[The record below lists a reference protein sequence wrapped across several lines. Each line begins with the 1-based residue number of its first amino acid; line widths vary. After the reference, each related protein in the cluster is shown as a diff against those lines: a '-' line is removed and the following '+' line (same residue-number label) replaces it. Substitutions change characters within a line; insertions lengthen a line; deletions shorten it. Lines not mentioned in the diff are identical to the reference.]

1 MSQALYRK
9 YRSKSLSEIVGQDH
23 VTSLLDRA
31 LESNK
36 VAHAYLL
43 TGPRGTGKTSVA
55 RILAHKITGLP
66 YDIEDN
72 NLDIIEIDAASNNGV
87 DNVRDLREKALVA
100 PIKSQKKVY
109 IIDEVHMLSKSAF
122 NALLKIIEEPPE
134 HVVFILAT
142 TDFDKVPD
150 TIVSRT
156 QRYNFRLIDES
167 TVADHLAFIAKE
179 ESIKI
184 DTDAL
189 NLIAERGGGSLRDS
203 ISLLDQIQH
212 SESKNGEITRSD
224 VEASLGL
231 ATKDEINA
239 IGEAILSGDALKIIT
254 AVRQPELR
262 GIGAVSVADQLYNW
276 IQRNLE
282 SYPYLVNYFE
292 DLIKVQ
298 KSHRPDVAI
307 LVAVLKFAVKMPEP
321 QIIQRPS
328 IQERHKPDSLSMS
341 SEITEEPIATA
352 ESPEK
357 STKILDTESKQNDD
371 DYDIAIQKDIQQ
383 KDQNKKNNF
392 NWQSVLDYLNDHK
405 SEFKGIHTI
414 LEKSKPIVK
423 DNKVSLYVLNKF
435 NKTELDKRRAV
446 LGKILSESGVGDFEI
461 EIIDRPAPPQ
471 NEQAAKVAAIM
482 GGGEEVDV

>member
-282 SYPYLVNYFE
+282 SYPYLVTYFE

-328 IQERHKPDSLSMS
+328 TQESHRPDSLSMS
-341 SEITEEPIATA
+341 SKITEEPIATA
-352 ESPEK
+352 EPPEK

-371 DYDIAIQKDIQQ
+371 NSDIASQKDVQQ

-405 SEFKGIHTI
+405 SEFKGIHAI
-414 LEKSKPIVK
+414 LEKSKPIIK
-423 DNKVSLYVLNKF
+423 DNKVNLYVLNKF
-435 NKTELDKRRAV
+435 NKTKLDKRRAV

>member
-66 YDIEDN
+66 YDVEDN

-100 PIKSQKKVY
+100 PVKSQKKVY

-224 VEASLGL
+224 IEASLGL

-282 SYPYLVNYFE
+282 SYPYLVTYFE

-298 KSHRPDVAI
+298 KSHRPDIAI
-307 LVAVLKFAVKMPEP
+307 LVAVLKFAVKMPES
-321 QIIQRPS
+321 QIIQHPS
-328 IQERHKPDSLSMS
+328 TQESNKPNSLSMPS
-341 SEITEEPIATA
+341 KITEEPIATA
-352 ESPEK
+352 K
-357 STKILDTESKQNDD
+357 TTKILDTESKQDD
-371 DYDIAIQKDIQQ
+371 DSSDIASQKDVQQ
-383 KDQNKKNNF
+383 KDPTKKNNF

>member
-156 QRYNFRLIDES
+156 QCYNFRLIDES

-224 VEASLGL
+224 IEASLGL

-282 SYPYLVNYFE
+282 SYPYLVTYFE

-321 QIIQRPS
+321 QIIQHPS
-328 IQERHKPDSLSMS
+328 TQESNKPNSLSMS
-341 SEITEEPIATA
+341 SKITEEPIATTKY
-352 ESPEK
+352 PEK

-371 DYDIAIQKDIQQ
+371 DSDIAIQKDIQQ

-405 SEFKGIHTI
+405 SEFKGIHAI
-414 LEKSKPIVK
+414 LEKSKPIIK
-423 DNKVSLYVLNKF
+423 DNKVNLYVLNKF
-435 NKTELDKRRAV
+435 NKTKLDKRRAV

-471 NEQAAKVAAIM
+471 NEQAAKVVAIM

>member
-55 RILAHKITGLP
+55 RILAHKITGLS

-100 PIKSQKKVY
+100 PVKSQKKVY

-282 SYPYLVNYFE
+282 SYPYLVTYFE

-321 QIIQRPS
+321 QISQRPS
-328 IQERHKPDSLSMS
+328 TQESHKPDNLSMS
-341 SEITEEPIATA
+341 SKITEEPIATA
-352 ESPEK
+352 EPPEK

-371 DYDIAIQKDIQQ
+371 NSDVASQKDVQQ

-405 SEFKGIHTI
+405 SEFKGIHAI
-414 LEKSKPIVK
+414 LEKSKPIIK

-435 NKTELDKRRAV
+435 NKTKLDKRRAV

>member
-224 VEASLGL
+224 IEASLGL

-282 SYPYLVNYFE
+282 SYPYLVTYFE

-321 QIIQRPS
+321 QIIQHPS
-328 IQERHKPDSLSMS
+328 TQERHKPDSLSMS
-341 SEITEEPIATA
+341 SKITEEPIATA

-357 STKILDTESKQNDD
+357 SIKILDTESKQNEDNSD
-371 DYDIAIQKDIQQ
+371 VASQKDVQQ

-392 NWQSVLDYLNDHK
+392 DWQSVLDYLNDHK

>member
-167 TVADHLAFIAKE
+167 TVADHLAFIAKK

-282 SYPYLVNYFE
+282 SYPYLVTYFE

-328 IQERHKPDSLSMS
+328 TQESHRPDSLSMS
-341 SEITEEPIATA
+341 SKITEEPIATA
-352 ESPEK
+352 KPPEK
-357 STKILDTESKQNDD
+357 TTKILDTKSKQNDD
-371 DYDIAIQKDIQQ
+371 DSDIASQKDVQQ

-405 SEFKGIHTI
+405 SEFKGIHAI
-414 LEKSKPIVK
+414 LEKSKPIIK

-435 NKTELDKRRAV
+435 NKTKLDKRRAV

>member
-55 RILAHKITGLP
+55 RILAHKITGLS

-224 VEASLGL
+224 IEASLGL

-239 IGEAILSGDALKIIT
+239 IGEAILSGDALKIIA

-282 SYPYLVNYFE
+282 SYPYLVTYFE

-321 QIIQRPS
+321 QIIQHPS
-328 IQERHKPDSLSMS
+328 TQESNKPNSLSMS
-341 SEITEEPIATA
+341 SKITEEPIATTKY
-352 ESPEK
+352 PEK

-371 DYDIAIQKDIQQ
+371 DSDIAIQKDIQQ

-405 SEFKGIHTI
+405 SEFKGIHAI
-414 LEKSKPIVK
+414 LEKSKPIIK
-423 DNKVSLYVLNKF
+423 DNKVNLYVLNKF
-435 NKTELDKRRAV
+435 NKTKLDKRRAV

>member
-184 DTDAL
+184 NTDAL

-224 VEASLGL
+224 IEASLGL

-282 SYPYLVNYFE
+282 SYPYLVTYFE

-307 LVAVLKFAVKMPEP
+307 LVAVLKFAVKIPEP
-321 QIIQRPS
+321 QIIQHPS
-328 IQERHKPDSLSMS
+328 TQESNKPNSLSMPS
-341 SEITEEPIATA
+341 KITEEPIATA
-352 ESPEK
+352 K
-357 STKILDTESKQNDD
+357 TTKILDTESKQDD
-371 DYDIAIQKDIQQ
+371 DNSDIASQKDVQQ

-392 NWQSVLDYLNDHK
+392 DWQSVLDYLNDHK
-405 SEFKGIHTI
+405 SEFKGIHAI

-423 DNKVSLYVLNKF
+423 DNKVNLYVLNKF
-435 NKTELDKRRAV
+435 NKTKLDKRRAV

>member
-100 PIKSQKKVY
+100 PVKSQKKVY

-224 VEASLGL
+224 IESSLGL

-282 SYPYLVNYFE
+282 SYPYLVTYFE

-298 KSHRPDVAI
+298 KSHRPDIAI
-307 LVAVLKFAVKMPEP
+307 LVAVLKFAVKMPES
-321 QIIQRPS
+321 QIIQHPS
-328 IQERHKPDSLSMS
+328 TQESNKPNSLSMPS
-341 SEITEEPIATA
+341 KITEEPI
-352 ESPEK
+352 
-357 STKILDTESKQNDD
+357 I
-371 DYDIAIQKDIQQ
+371 
-383 KDQNKKNNF
+383 
-392 NWQSVLDYLNDHK
+392 
-405 SEFKGIHTI
+405 
-414 LEKSKPIVK
+414 
-423 DNKVSLYVLNKF
+423 
-435 NKTELDKRRAV
+435 
-446 LGKILSESGVGDFEI
+446 
-461 EIIDRPAPPQ
+461 
-471 NEQAAKVAAIM
+471 
-482 GGGEEVDV
+482 

>member
-100 PIKSQKKVY
+100 PIKSHKKVY

-167 TVADHLAFIAKE
+167 TVADHLAFIAKK

-224 VEASLGL
+224 IEASLGL

-239 IGEAILSGDALKIIT
+239 IGEAILSGDALKIIA

-282 SYPYLVNYFE
+282 SYPYLVTYFE

-328 IQERHKPDSLSMS
+328 TQERHKPDSLSMS
-341 SEITEEPIATA
+341 SKITEEPITTT

-357 STKILDTESKQNDD
+357 STKILDAESKQNDD
-371 DYDIAIQKDIQQ
+371 DSGIASQKDIQQ

-405 SEFKGIHTI
+405 NEFKGIHAI

-423 DNKVSLYVLNKF
+423 DNKVNLYVLNKF
-435 NKTELDKRRAV
+435 NKTKLDKRRAV

>member
-167 TVADHLAFIAKE
+167 TVADHLAFIAKK

-224 VEASLGL
+224 IEASLGL

-282 SYPYLVNYFE
+282 SYPYLVTYFE

-321 QIIQRPS
+321 QIIQHPS
-328 IQERHKPDSLSMS
+328 TQESNKPNSLSMPS
-341 SEITEEPIATA
+341 KITEEPIATA
-352 ESPEK
+352 K
-357 STKILDTESKQNDD
+357 TTKILDTESKQDD
-371 DYDIAIQKDIQQ
+371 DSSDIASQKDVQQ

>member
-100 PIKSQKKVY
+100 PVKSQKKVY

-224 VEASLGL
+224 IESSLGL

-282 SYPYLVNYFE
+282 SYPYFVTYFE

-298 KSHRPDVAI
+298 KSHRPDIAI
-307 LVAVLKFAVKMPEP
+307 LVAVLKFAVKMPES
-321 QIIQRPS
+321 QIIQHPS
-328 IQERHKPDSLSMS
+328 TQESNKPNSLSMPS
-341 SEITEEPIATA
+341 KITEEPIATA
-352 ESPEK
+352 K
-357 STKILDTESKQNDD
+357 TTKILDTESKQDD
-371 DYDIAIQKDIQQ
+371 DSSDIASQKDVQQ

-435 NKTELDKRRAV
+435 NKTELDKLRAV

>member
-55 RILAHKITGLP
+55 RILAHKITGLS

-100 PIKSQKKVY
+100 PVKSQKKVY

-262 GIGAVSVADQLYNW
+262 GISAVSVADQLYNW

-328 IQERHKPDSLSMS
+328 TQESNKPDSLSMS
-341 SEITEEPIATA
+341 SKITEEPIATA

-371 DYDIAIQKDIQQ
+371 NSDIASQKDVQQ

-405 SEFKGIHTI
+405 NEFKGIHAI

>member
-100 PIKSQKKVY
+100 PVKSQKKVY

-150 TIVSRT
+150 KIVSRT

-167 TVADHLAFIAKE
+167 TAADHLAFIAKE

-224 VEASLGL
+224 VEATLG
-231 ATKDEINA
+231 
-239 IGEAILSGDALKIIT
+239 
-254 AVRQPELR
+254 
-262 GIGAVSVADQLYNW
+262 
-276 IQRNLE
+276 
-282 SYPYLVNYFE
+282 
-292 DLIKVQ
+292 
-298 KSHRPDVAI
+298 
-307 LVAVLKFAVKMPEP
+307 
-321 QIIQRPS
+321 
-328 IQERHKPDSLSMS
+328 
-341 SEITEEPIATA
+341 
-352 ESPEK
+352 
-357 STKILDTESKQNDD
+357 
-371 DYDIAIQKDIQQ
+371 
-383 KDQNKKNNF
+383 
-392 NWQSVLDYLNDHK
+392 
-405 SEFKGIHTI
+405 
-414 LEKSKPIVK
+414 
-423 DNKVSLYVLNKF
+423 
-435 NKTELDKRRAV
+435 
-446 LGKILSESGVGDFEI
+446 
-461 EIIDRPAPPQ
+461 
-471 NEQAAKVAAIM
+471 
-482 GGGEEVDV
+482 

>member
-55 RILAHKITGLP
+55 RILAHKITGLS

-212 SESKNGEITRSD
+212 SESKNREITRSD

-282 SYPYLVNYFE
+282 SYPYLVTYFE

-321 QIIQRPS
+321 QISQRPS
-328 IQERHKPDSLSMS
+328 TQESHKPDNLSMS
-341 SEITEEPIATA
+341 SKITEEPIATA
-352 ESPEK
+352 EPPEK

-371 DYDIAIQKDIQQ
+371 NSDVASQKDVQQ

-405 SEFKGIHTI
+405 SEFKGIHAI
-414 LEKSKPIVK
+414 LEKSKPIIK

-435 NKTELDKRRAV
+435 NKTKLDKRRAV

>member
-36 VAHAYLL
+36 VAHTYLL

-282 SYPYLVNYFE
+282 SYPYLVTYFE

-321 QIIQRPS
+321 QIIQHPS
-328 IQERHKPDSLSMS
+328 TQERHKPDSLSMS
-341 SEITEEPIATA
+341 SKITEEPIATA
-352 ESPEK
+352 KPPEK
-357 STKILDTESKQNDD
+357 TTKILDTKSKQNDD

>member
-224 VEASLGL
+224 IEASLGL

-282 SYPYLVNYFE
+282 SYPYLVTYFE

-328 IQERHKPDSLSMS
+328 TQERHKPDSLSMS
-341 SEITEEPIATA
+341 SKITEEPIATA
-352 ESPEK
+352 KPPEK
-357 STKILDTESKQNDD
+357 TTKILDTESKQNDD
-371 DYDIAIQKDIQQ
+371 DSDIAIQKDVQQ

-392 NWQSVLDYLNDHK
+392 DWQSVLDYLNDHK
-405 SEFKGIHTI
+405 SEFKGIHAI
-414 LEKSKPIVK
+414 LEKSKPIIK
-423 DNKVSLYVLNKF
+423 DNKVNLYVLNKF
-435 NKTELDKRRAV
+435 NKTKLDKRRAV

>member
-9 YRSKSLSEIVGQDH
+9 YRSKSLLEIVGQDH

-55 RILAHKITGLP
+55 RILAHKITGLS

-282 SYPYLVNYFE
+282 SYPYLVTYFE

-328 IQERHKPDSLSMS
+328 TQESHKSDSLSMS
-341 SEITEEPIATA
+341 SKITEEPIATA
-352 ESPEK
+352 EPPEK

-371 DYDIAIQKDIQQ
+371 DSDIANQKDVQQ

-405 SEFKGIHTI
+405 SEFKGIHAI
-414 LEKSKPIVK
+414 LEKSKPIIK

-435 NKTELDKRRAV
+435 NKTKLDKRRAV

>member
-66 YDIEDN
+66 YDVEDN

-167 TVADHLAFIAKE
+167 TVADHLAFIAKK

-189 NLIAERGGGSLRDS
+189 HLIAERGGGSLRDS

-224 VEASLGL
+224 IEASLGL

-282 SYPYLVNYFE
+282 SYPYLVTYFE

-328 IQERHKPDSLSMS
+328 TQESHRPDSLSMS
-341 SEITEEPIATA
+341 SKITEEPIATA
-352 ESPEK
+352 EPPEK
-357 STKILDTESKQNDD
+357 STKILDTESKQDD
-371 DYDIAIQKDIQQ
+371 DNSDIASQKDVQQ

-405 SEFKGIHTI
+405 SEFKGIHAI

-423 DNKVSLYVLNKF
+423 DNKVNLYVLNKF
-435 NKTELDKRRAV
+435 NKTKLDKRRAV

>member
-100 PIKSQKKVY
+100 PVKSQKKVY

-224 VEASLGL
+224 IEASLGL

-282 SYPYLVNYFE
+282 SYPYLVTYFE

-298 KSHRPDVAI
+298 KSHRPDIAI
-307 LVAVLKFAVKMPEP
+307 LVAVLKFAVKMPES
-321 QIIQRPS
+321 QIIQHPS
-328 IQERHKPDSLSMS
+328 TQESNKPNSLSMPS
-341 SEITEEPIATA
+341 KITEEPIATA
-352 ESPEK
+352 K
-357 STKILDTESKQNDD
+357 TTKILDTESKQDD
-371 DYDIAIQKDIQQ
+371 DSSDIASQKDVQQ

>member
-100 PIKSQKKVY
+100 PVKSQKKVY

-156 QRYNFRLIDES
+156 QRYHFRLIDES
-167 TVADHLAFIAKE
+167 TVADHLAFIAKK

-212 SESKNGEITRSD
+212 SESKNREITRSD

-282 SYPYLVNYFE
+282 SYPYLVTYFE

-321 QIIQRPS
+321 QIIQHPS
-328 IQERHKPDSLSMS
+328 TQESNKPNSLSMS
-341 SEITEEPIATA
+341 SKIAEEPIATTKY
-352 ESPEK
+352 PEK

-371 DYDIAIQKDIQQ
+371 DSDIAIQKDIQQ

-405 SEFKGIHTI
+405 SEFKGIHAI
-414 LEKSKPIVK
+414 LEKSKPIIK

-435 NKTELDKRRAV
+435 NKTKLDKRRAV

>member
-55 RILAHKITGLP
+55 RILAHKITGLS

-167 TVADHLAFIAKE
+167 TVADHLAFIAKK

-224 VEASLGL
+224 IEASLGL

-282 SYPYLVNYFE
+282 SYPYLVTYFE

-328 IQERHKPDSLSMS
+328 TQESHRPDSLSMS
-341 SEITEEPIATA
+341 SKITEEPIATA
-352 ESPEK
+352 EPPEK

-371 DYDIAIQKDIQQ
+371 SSDIASQKDVQQ

-405 SEFKGIHTI
+405 SEFKGIHAI
-414 LEKSKPIVK
+414 LEKSKPIIK

-435 NKTELDKRRAV
+435 NKTKLDKRRAV

>member
-1 MSQALYRK
+1 M
-9 YRSKSLSEIVGQDH
+9 
-23 VTSLLDRA
+23 
-31 LESNK
+31 
-36 VAHAYLL
+36 
-43 TGPRGTGKTSVA
+43 A

-134 HVVFILAT
+134 HIVFILAT

-254 AVRQPELR
+254 AIRQPELR

-282 SYPYLVNYFE
+282 SYPYLVTYFE

-298 KSHRPDVAI
+298 KSHRPDIAI
-307 LVAVLKFAVKMPEP
+307 LVAVLKFAVKMPES
-321 QIIQRPS
+321 QIIQHPS
-328 IQERHKPDSLSMS
+328 TQESNKPNSLSMPS
-341 SEITEEPIATA
+341 KITEEPIATA
-352 ESPEK
+352 K
-357 STKILDTESKQNDD
+357 TTKILDTESKQDD
-371 DYDIAIQKDIQQ
+371 DSSDIASQKDVQQ

>member
-55 RILAHKITGLP
+55 RILAHKITGLS

-282 SYPYLVNYFE
+282 SYPYLVTYFE

-328 IQERHKPDSLSMS
+328 TQESHKSDSLSMS
-341 SEITEEPIATA
+341 SKITEEPIATA
-352 ESPEK
+352 EPPEK

-371 DYDIAIQKDIQQ
+371 DSDIANQKDVQQ

-392 NWQSVLDYLNDHK
+392 DWQSVLDYLNDHK
-405 SEFKGIHTI
+405 SEFKGIHAI

-423 DNKVSLYVLNKF
+423 DNKVNLYVLNKF
-435 NKTELDKRRAV
+435 NKTKLDKRRAV

>member
-55 RILAHKITGLP
+55 RILAHKITGLS

-156 QRYNFRLIDES
+156 QRYHFRLIDES
-167 TVADHLAFIAKE
+167 TVADHLAFIAKK

-224 VEASLGL
+224 IEASLGL

-262 GIGAVSVADQLYNW
+262 GISAVSVADQLYNW

-282 SYPYLVNYFE
+282 SYPYLVTYFE

-328 IQERHKPDSLSMS
+328 TQESHKPNSLSMPS
-341 SEITEEPIATA
+341 KITEEPIATA
-352 ESPEK
+352 K
-357 STKILDTESKQNDD
+357 TTKILDTESKQDD
-371 DYDIAIQKDIQQ
+371 DSSDIASQKDVQQ

-405 SEFKGIHTI
+405 SEFKGIHAI
-414 LEKSKPIVK
+414 LEKSKPIIK

-435 NKTELDKRRAV
+435 NKTKLDKRRAV

>member
-66 YDIEDN
+66 YDVEDN

-212 SESKNGEITRSD
+212 SESKNREITRSD

-282 SYPYLVNYFE
+282 SYPYLVTYFE

-321 QIIQRPS
+321 QISQRPS
-328 IQERHKPDSLSMS
+328 TQESHKPDNLSMS
-341 SEITEEPIATA
+341 SKITEEPIATA
-352 ESPEK
+352 KPPEK
-357 STKILDTESKQNDD
+357 TTKILDTKSKQNDD

>member
-100 PIKSQKKVY
+100 PVKSQKKVY

-212 SESKNGEITRSD
+212 SESKNREITRSD

-254 AVRQPELR
+254 AARQPELR

-282 SYPYLVNYFE
+282 SYPYLVTYFE

-328 IQERHKPDSLSMS
+328 IQESHKPDSLSMS
-341 SEITEEPIATA
+341 SKITEEPIATA

-461 EIIDRPAPPQ
+461 KIIDRPAPPQ

>member
-100 PIKSQKKVY
+100 PVKSQKKVY

-282 SYPYLVNYFE
+282 SYPYLVTYFE

-298 KSHRPDVAI
+298 KSHRPDIAI

-321 QIIQRPS
+321 QIIQHPS
-328 IQERHKPDSLSMS
+328 TQESNKPNSLSMPS
-341 SEITEEPIATA
+341 KITEEPIATA
-352 ESPEK
+352 K
-357 STKILDTESKQNDD
+357 TTKILDTESKQDD
-371 DYDIAIQKDIQQ
+371 DSSDIASQKDVQQ

>member
-156 QRYNFRLIDES
+156 QCYNFRLIDES

-224 VEASLGL
+224 IEASLGL

-282 SYPYLVNYFE
+282 SYPYLVTYFE
-292 DLIKVQ
+292 DLIKVE

-321 QIIQRPS
+321 QIIQHPS
-328 IQERHKPDSLSMS
+328 TQESNKPNSLSMS
-341 SEITEEPIATA
+341 SKITEEPIATTKY
-352 ESPEK
+352 PEK

-371 DYDIAIQKDIQQ
+371 DSDIAIQKDIQQ

-405 SEFKGIHTI
+405 SEFKGIHAI
-414 LEKSKPIVK
+414 LEKSKPIIK
-423 DNKVSLYVLNKF
+423 DNKVNLYVLNKF
-435 NKTELDKRRAV
+435 NKTKLDKRRAV

>member
-100 PIKSQKKVY
+100 PIKSQKKIY

-189 NLIAERGGGSLRDS
+189 NLLAERGGGSLRDS

-282 SYPYLVNYFE
+282 SYPYLVTYFE

-307 LVAVLKFAVKMPEP
+307 LVAVLKFAVKMPES
-321 QIIQRPS
+321 QIIQHPS
-328 IQERHKPDSLSMS
+328 TQESNKPNSLSMPS
-341 SEITEEPIATA
+341 KITEEPIATA
-352 ESPEK
+352 K
-357 STKILDTESKQNDD
+357 TTKILDTESKQDD
-371 DYDIAIQKDIQQ
+371 DSSDIASQKDVQQ

-482 GGGEEVDV
+482 GGGEDPTTKH

>member
-55 RILAHKITGLP
+55 RILAHKITGLS

-167 TVADHLAFIAKE
+167 T
-179 ESIKI
+179 
-184 DTDAL
+184 
-189 NLIAERGGGSLRDS
+189 GSLRDS

-224 VEASLGL
+224 IEASLGL

-282 SYPYLVNYFE
+282 SYPYLVTYFE

-328 IQERHKPDSLSMS
+328 TQESHRPDSLSMS
-341 SEITEEPIATA
+341 SKITEEPIATA
-352 ESPEK
+352 EPPEK

-371 DYDIAIQKDIQQ
+371 SSDVVSQ

-405 SEFKGIHTI
+405 SEFKGIHAI

-435 NKTELDKRRAV
+435 NKTKLDKRRAV

>member
-224 VEASLGL
+224 IEASLGL

-282 SYPYLVNYFE
+282 SYPYLVTYFE

-298 KSHRPDVAI
+298 KSHRPDIAI

-321 QIIQRPS
+321 QIIQHPS
-328 IQERHKPDSLSMS
+328 TQESNKPNSLSMPS
-341 SEITEEPIATA
+341 KITEEPIATA
-352 ESPEK
+352 K
-357 STKILDTESKQNDD
+357 TTKILDTESKQDD
-371 DYDIAIQKDIQQ
+371 DSSDIASQKDVQQ

>member
-167 TVADHLAFIAKE
+167 TVADHLAFIAKK

-224 VEASLGL
+224 IEASLGL

-239 IGEAILSGDALKIIT
+239 IGEAILSGDALKIIA

-282 SYPYLVNYFE
+282 SYPYLVTYFE

-328 IQERHKPDSLSMS
+328 TQERHKPDSLSMS
-341 SEITEEPIATA
+341 SKITEEPITTT

-357 STKILDTESKQNDD
+357 STKILDAESKQNDD
-371 DYDIAIQKDIQQ
+371 DSGIASQKDIQQ

-392 NWQSVLDYLNDHK
+392 DWQSVLDYLNDHK
-405 SEFKGIHTI
+405 SEFKGIHAI
-414 LEKSKPIVK
+414 LEKSKPIIK
-423 DNKVSLYVLNKF
+423 DNKVNLYVLNKF
-435 NKTELDKRRAV
+435 NKTKLDKRRAV

>member
-9 YRSKSLSEIVGQDH
+9 YSSKSLSEIVGQDH

-282 SYPYLVNYFE
+282 SYPYLVTYFE

-328 IQERHKPDSLSMS
+328 TQESHKPDSLSMS
-341 SEITEEPIATA
+341 SKITEEPIATA

-371 DYDIAIQKDIQQ
+371 DSDIASQKDVQQ

-392 NWQSVLDYLNDHK
+392 DWQSVLDYLNDHK
-405 SEFKGIHTI
+405 SEFKGIHAI
-414 LEKSKPIVK
+414 LEKSKPIIK
-423 DNKVSLYVLNKF
+423 DNKVNLYVLNKF
-435 NKTELDKRRAV
+435 NKTKLDKRRAV

>member
-224 VEASLGL
+224 IEASLGL

-282 SYPYLVNYFE
+282 SYPYLVTYFE

-298 KSHRPDVAI
+298 KSHRPDIAI

-321 QIIQRPS
+321 QIIQHPS
-328 IQERHKPDSLSMS
+328 TQERHKPDSLSMS
-341 SEITEEPIATA
+341 SKITEEPIATA
-352 ESPEK
+352 KLPEK
-357 STKILDTESKQNDD
+357 TTKILDTKSKQNDD

>member
-167 TVADHLAFIAKE
+167 TVADHLAFIAKK

-224 VEASLGL
+224 IEASLGL

-239 IGEAILSGDALKIIT
+239 IGEAILSGDVLKIIT

-282 SYPYLVNYFE
+282 SYPYLVTYFE

-321 QIIQRPS
+321 QIIQHPS
-328 IQERHKPDSLSMS
+328 TQERHKPDSLSMS
-341 SEITEEPIATA
+341 SKITEEPIATA
-352 ESPEK
+352 KPPEK
-357 STKILDTESKQNDD
+357 TTKILDTKSKQNDD
-371 DYDIAIQKDIQQ
+371 DSDIASQKDVQQ

>member
-66 YDIEDN
+66 YDVEDN

-224 VEASLGL
+224 IEASLGL

-254 AVRQPELR
+254 AVRQPELH

-282 SYPYLVNYFE
+282 SYPYLVTYFE

-328 IQERHKPDSLSMS
+328 TQESHKPDNLSMS
-341 SEITEEPIATA
+341 SKITEEPIATA
-352 ESPEK
+352 KPPEK
-357 STKILDTESKQNDD
+357 TTKILDTESKQDD
-371 DYDIAIQKDIQQ
+371 DSSDVVSQ

-405 SEFKGIHTI
+405 SEFKGIHAI
-414 LEKSKPIVK
+414 LEKSKPIIK

-435 NKTELDKRRAV
+435 NKTKLDKRRAV

>member
-224 VEASLGL
+224 IEASLGL

-282 SYPYLVNYFE
+282 SYPYLVTYFE

-328 IQERHKPDSLSMS
+328 TQESNKPDSLSMS
-341 SEITEEPIATA
+341 SKITEESIATA
-352 ESPEK
+352 KPPEK
-357 STKILDTESKQNDD
+357 TTKIPDTESKQDD
-371 DYDIAIQKDIQQ
+371 DSSDIASQKDVQQ

-405 SEFKGIHTI
+405 SEFKGIHAI

-423 DNKVSLYVLNKF
+423 DNKVNLYVLNKF
-435 NKTELDKRRAV
+435 NKTKLDKRRAV